1 MKTNTDSRF
10 SSAVG
15 GPTKP
20 ATTSTGSSATPI
32 APHRNSTARLPSSEP
47 RPQGSGRQ
55 RVSPSSRDS
64 GHSAASAANDTT
76 STSAAAQPNSH
87 SGIGRF

>member
-32 APHRNSTARLPSSEP
+32 APHRISTARLPSSAP
-47 RPQGSGRQ
+47 NGSGRQ